1 MNKDVMG
8 VQEVSPGYE
17 FVAENP
23 AVPVGYK
30 QTDVGVIPEDWN
42 PLSIVDFASIKTGPF
57 GTLLKAS
64 EYSQG
69 DGVPLISVGEV
80 GTGKFRVSEHTPLV
94 SEKVTSRLPQYVL
107 KKGDIVFGR
116 KGAVDR
122 SALVTDREAGWFLG
136 SDGISVRPDQRNDP
150 AYLAYQFQRHE
161 IQQWLLQNATGTTM
175 ASLNQRVLG
184 RVSIPCPP
192 KHEQRA
198 IATALRDVDAL
209 LEELDRL
216 ITKKRDIKQAAMQ
229 QLLTGETR
237 LPGFEGEWDSRSLLQ
252 IADSQKALFDDGDWV
267 EAEHITDQGI
277 RLVQTGNI
285 GEGVFVDKATKKY
298 IYDASF
304 EKLRCKELKQGDILI
319 CRLAEPAGRA
329 CVFPDIGENRAI
341 TSVDVTIF
349 RPRPEVADRQYLV
362 QYLSTS
368 DWFKMV
374 LDHVGGTTHKR
385 ISRGALG
392 KLKVPFP
399 PIEEQKAIAKIL
411 SDMDTEIHA
420 LEQRRSKTAELKQG
434 MMQELLTGRTRLV

>member
-1 MNKDVMG
+1 MSRDVMG

-30 QTDVGVIPEDWN
+30 QTEVGVIPEDWN

-94 SEKVTSRLPQYVL
+94 SEKVTSRLSQYVL

-161 IQQWLLQNATGTTM
+161 VQQWLLQNAIGTTM
-175 ASLNQRVLG
+175 ASLNQTVLG

-192 KHEQRA
+192 KHEQKA
-198 IATALRDVDAL
+198 IATALSDVDAL

-216 ITKKRDIKQAAMQ
+216 IAKKRDIKQAAMQ

-237 LPGFEGEWDSRSLLQ
+237 LPGFEGAWERVALGDVAAFYKGKGLPKSAINTFGEQPCIHYGELFTQYGVKIEKIISRTDECFDSFLSVANDVLMPTSDVTPSGL
-252 IADSQKALFDDGDWV
+252 AKASCVSTNNVILG
-267 EAEHITDQGI
+267 
-277 RLVQTGNI
+277 
-285 GEGVFVDKATKKY
+285 
-298 IYDASF
+298 
-304 EKLRCKELKQGDILI
+304 GDILVI
-319 CRLAEPAGRA
+319 RTD
-329 CVFPDIGENRAI
+329 PDIVNGVFLSSIIRKDADQ
-341 TSVDVTIF
+341 VLRLVT
-349 RPRPEVADRQYLV
+349 
-362 QYLSTS
+362 
-368 DWFKMV
+368 
-374 LDHVGGTTHKR
+374 GTTVYHLYGSDMQKF
-385 ISRGALG
+385 IFVIPSIA
-392 KLKVPFP
+392 
-399 PIEEQKAIAKIL
+399 EQNAIVDTLA
-411 SDMDTEIHA
+411 DMDTEIQA